1 MLRVSVGRPLR
12 ASSVDHEPRHGIGR
26 AGAALLRCTVNELA
40 VSFGTANRTQTP
52 GRSCCK
58 VASTRLAEV
67 SATPVWVADDF
78 PAATVRTPLRL
89 KAAVPD
95 TTSASPPA
103 VVSASTPAP
112 APRTHPPAAP
122 TPAAP
127 RAGKP
132 RGTGGA
138 LSAGTLFGEVLSRRA
153 PRPG

>member
-1 MLRVSVGRPLR
+1 MCNSRLQQ
-12 ASSVDHEPRHGIGR
+12 
-26 AGAALLRCTVNELA
+26 TT
-40 VSFGTANRTQTP
+40 VSFGTADRTQTP

-103 VVSASTPAP
+103 VFSASTPAP
-112 APRTHPPAAP
+112 DAETDRPSTPIPPAPLAIP
-122 TPAAP
+122 
-127 RAGKP
+127 
-132 RGTGGA
+132 
-138 LSAGTLFGEVLSRRA
+138 
-153 PRPG
+153 